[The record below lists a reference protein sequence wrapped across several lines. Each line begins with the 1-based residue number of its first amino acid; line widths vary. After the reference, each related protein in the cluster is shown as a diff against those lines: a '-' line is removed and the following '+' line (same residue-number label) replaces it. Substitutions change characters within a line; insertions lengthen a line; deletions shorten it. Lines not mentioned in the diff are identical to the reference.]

1 MNFRQKLK
9 AIYHYALHGKLI
21 KSPMSLLKRDKI
33 RVVYAY
39 LTTHE
44 LDNMPLKE
52 VLS

>member
-1 MNFRQKLK
+1 MNFIQKIK
-9 AIYHYALHGKLI
+9 AIYHFALHGKLI
-21 KSPMSLLKRDKI
+21 KSPISLLKRDKI
-33 RVVYAY
+33 MVVYSY